1 MTRHWM
7 QLASGIA
14 LALALATSTAVASP
28 TGLNNI
34 PTADTPGDHQI
45 VFQAY
50 YTTDADRAHDLWLA
64 FKGGLHF
71 ELASDAVLRFEYG
84 LDGRV
89 ADEGAGPTV
98 AQFKLAGD
106 IGEGLPSLAFG
117 AANIAFTD
125 SDREDAGQVFP
136 YGVISQGLG
145 VLRLHAGYGFASDNK
160 AAFFGLDR
168 SFDLGRTR
176 LTPRFDI
183 TQIDD
188 RDQWLG
194 SAGFIWEL
202 TKNIAVE
209 AWVSQPFDAG
219 ETTLTLKLDIGFS
232 F

>member
-1 MTRHWM
+1 MTRRSLQH
-7 QLASGIA
+7 ASGMA
-14 LALALATSTAVASP
+14 LAFALAAPAAVASP

-106 IGEGLPSLAFG
+106 LGEGLPSLAFG
-117 AANIAFTD
+117 AANIAFSE
-125 SDREDAGQVFP
+125 SDREDAGQAFP
-136 YGVISQGLG
+136 YV
-145 VLRLHAGYGFASDNK
+145 VLSHDLDVFRLHAGYGFASDNK
-160 AAFFGLDR
+160 ATFFGLDR
-168 SFDLGRTR
+168 AFDLGQTR
-176 LTPRFDI
+176 FTPRFDI
-183 TQIDD
+183 TQINDQ
-188 RDQWLG
+188 DQWLG

-202 TKNIAVE
+202 TKHIAVE
-209 AWVSQPFDAG
+209 IWVSQPFDYG
-219 ETTLTLKLDIGFS
+219 DTTYTIKLDIGFN